1 MIMKLQKWN
10 PLETTRWNPFQEMEA
25 LQERMSRL
33 FGLTPL
39 RSNGGKEDLS
49 VSEWMPLVDVTEDDQ
64 EYLIKAELP
73 EVKKEDVKVTAENG
87 VLRITGERKYE
98 KETKTKKE
106 HRMERSYGRFE
117 RSFDLPEDASVAKVR
132 AEFKDGMLKVHLP
145 KDATAKP
152 KAIEVKVS

>member
-1 MIMKLQKWN
+1 MKLIKWN
-10 PLETTRWNPFQEMEA
+10 PLETTRWDPFRDLEA
-25 LQERMSRL
+25 VQERMSQL

-39 RSNGGKEDLS
+39 RGNGGKEDLS
-49 VSEWMPLVDVTEDDQ
+49 ATEWMPLVDVTEDDQ

-98 KETKTKKE
+98 KETKTRKE

-117 RSFDLPEDASVAKVR
+117 RSFALPEDASVAKVR

-145 KDATAKP
+145 KEENAKP
-152 KAIEVKVS
+152 KAIEVKVQ

>member
-1 MIMKLQKWN
+1 MKLIKWN
-10 PLETTRWNPFQEMEA
+10 PLETTRWDPFRDLEA
-25 LQERMSRL
+25 VQERMSQL

-39 RSNGGKEDLS
+39 RGNGGKEDLS
-49 VSEWMPLVDVTEDDQ
+49 TAEWMPLVDVTEDDQ

-117 RSFDLPEDASVAKVR
+117 RSFALPEDASVAKVS

-145 KDATAKP
+145 KDENAKP
-152 KAIEVKVS
+152 KAIEVKVQ

>member
-1 MIMKLQKWN
+1 MRLIKWN
-10 PLETTRWNPFQEMEA
+10 PLETTRWDPFRDLEA
-25 LQERMSRL
+25 LQERMSQL
-33 FGLTPL
+33 FSLTPL
-39 RSNGGKEDLS
+39 RGNGGKEDLS
-49 VSEWMPLVDVTEDDQ
+49 ATEWMPLVDVTEDDQ

-117 RSFDLPEDASVAKVR
+117 RSFALPEDASVAKVS

-145 KDATAKP
+145 KDENAKP
-152 KAIEVKVS
+152 KAIEVKVQ

>member
-1 MIMKLQKWN
+1 MKLQKWN
-10 PLETTRWNPFQEMEA
+10 PMETTRWEPFREMEA
-25 LQERMSRL
+25 LQERMSRI

-39 RSNGGKEDLS
+39 RGNGGKEDLS
-49 VSEWMPLVDVTEDDQ
+49 ASEWMPLVDVTEDDQ
-64 EYLIKAELP
+64 EYLIKAGLP

-117 RSFDLPEDASVAKVR
+117 RSFALPEDASTAKVS

-145 KDATAKP
+145 KDENAKP
-152 KAIEVKVS
+152 KAIEVKVK

>member
-1 MIMKLQKWN
+1 MKLQKWN
-10 PLETTRWNPFQEMEA
+10 PMETTRWDPFQEMEA
-25 LQERMSRL
+25 LQERMSRI

-39 RSNGGKEDLS
+39 RGNGGKEDLS
-49 VSEWMPLVDVTEDDQ
+49 ASEWMPLVDVTEDDQ

-117 RSFDLPEDASVAKVR
+117 RSFALPEDASTAKVS

-145 KDATAKP
+145 KDENAKP
-152 KAIEVKVS
+152 KAIEVKVN